1 MPVKVLLR
9 EHTFRHGAG
18 IIDPRTHQGSV
29 GHGRI
34 VSRSRTELT
43 GGQPRDRR
51 GEGVQEQLVD
61 IETMAVLGLIRAI
74 HAIRIELARANAL
87 NPHVPHVTRAVACG
101 IQIITLVA
109 VASSG

>member
-34 VSRSRTELT
+34 VSPSRTELT

-51 GEGVQEQLVD
+51 GEGVQEQLIE
-61 IETMAVLGLIRAI
+61 IETMAVLGLIRAVD
-74 HAIRIELARANAL
+74 AISIELARGNLATHTCHTSRVRLHAGS
-87 NPHVPHVTRAVACG
+87 RS
-101 IQIITLVA
+101 ITLVA